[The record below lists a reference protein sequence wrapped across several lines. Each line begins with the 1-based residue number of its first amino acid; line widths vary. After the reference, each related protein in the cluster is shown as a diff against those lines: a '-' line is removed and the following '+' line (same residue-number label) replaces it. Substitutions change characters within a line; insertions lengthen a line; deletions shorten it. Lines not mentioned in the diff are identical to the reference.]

1 MTINVRPV
9 PNCLKLT
16 AINGANPLG
25 FLAAL
30 GTLVVARQSGY
41 PKARLG
47 WESSVSWI
55 PVLDFGSPVDSET
68 LCQSLATGM
77 RGKQVLTNAEEKR
90 KAAQRSFDAS
100 KKALGDKQKDIK
112 KRRLR
117 GQERKA
123 AVEAEVMPLREALSE
138 ARKIRLEALKK
149 AVPRSELALG
159 EDIKCSDE
167 EYRNYAFDFLEGAGY
182 VNRETVDLLAAFSC
196 DAAPVDKSGYLTTTH
211 FCFVTGSGHQHFL
224 NTVRELMAL
233 VTPERIHAALFE
245 PWVYR
250 DGRYSLRWDPLEDR
264 RYALMDRD
272 PTASDNKSRTVWM
285 ANLLAYR
292 SLVLFP
298 SAPRRGGLGTTAW
311 APIDKIPAFTWP
323 IWEHPSDPDSIRSLL
338 QLRELSAASP
348 NHSALVERGVI
359 AVFRAR
365 RIQVGNPPL
374 HKVNFSPARS
384 LFMQHLG

>member
-1 MTINVRPV
+1 MSIDVWPA
-9 PNCLKLT
+9 PNCLRLT
-16 AINGANPLG
+16 AINGTNPLG

-47 WESSVSWI
+47 WERSVSWI
-55 PVLDFGSPVDSET
+55 PVLDCGSPVGIET
-68 LCQSLATGM
+68 LCQSLADGM
-77 RGKQVLTNAEEKR
+77 CGKPETDTEEKR
-90 KAAQRSFDAS
+90 KAAQRLFDAS

-123 AVEAEVMPLREALSE
+123 TVEAEILPLREALSE
-138 ARKIRLEALKK
+138 AHKIRLEALKK
-149 AVPRSELALG
+149 AVPRAELAIG

-167 EYRNYAFDFLEGAGY
+167 EYRNYAFDFLEGTGY
-182 VNRETVDLLAAFSC
+182 ANRETVDLLAAFSC
-196 DAAPVDKSGYLTTTH
+196 DAAPVDKSGYLTATH

-224 NTVRELMAL
+224 KTVRELMAL
-233 VTPERIHAALFE
+233 ATPERIHAALFE
-245 PWVYR
+245 PWIYR
-250 DGRYSLRWDPLEDR
+250 DGKYSLRWDPLEDR

-272 PTASDNKSRTVWM
+272 PTALDNKSRTVWM

-292 SLVLFP
+292 ALVLFP
-298 SAPRRGGLGTTAW
+298 CAPCRGGLGTTAW
-311 APIDKIPAFTWP
+311 ALSDKIPAFTWP
-323 IWEHPSDPDSIRSLL
+323 IWDYPSDPDSIRSLL
-338 QLRELSAASP
+338 QLHELSAAFP
-348 NHSALVERGVI
+348 DHSTLVERGVM
-359 AVFRAR
+359 AAFRAR

-384 LFMQHLG
+384 IFVHHFS